1 MKNESYTPDWVI
13 QAVRQVLGAI
23 ELDPTSNGLGNIA
36 KHQITIKED
45 CFWSDWRQYLLHSKT
60 VFLNPPYSNGGL
72 FVKELVKYCDSDS
85 IHSAISLTLPGLLH
99 NKHSSFLFKH
109 EYCSLIALPT
119 GRINFDNNSTQNPR
133 DSMFTL
139 WTKDD
144 DVKQRFIQFFKNL
157 ESPENSTSRVRG
169 CLILQNI

>member
-13 QAVRQVLGAI
+13 QAVKQVLGTI
-23 ELDPTSNGLGNIA
+23 ELDPTSNGLGLIA

-45 CFWSDWRQYLLHSKT
+45 CFNTTWVQYLTCSKT

-72 FVKELVKYCDSDS
+72 FVKELVKYCNRDSV
-85 IHSAISLTLPGLLH
+85 HAAISLTLPGLLH
-99 NKHSSFLFKH
+99 NKKSSYLFKT

-119 GRINFDNNSTQNPR
+119 GRINFDNNSTRNPR

-144 DVKQRFIQFFKNL
+144 AVKQRFIQVFENL
-157 ESPENSTSRVRG
+157 ESPTNNVSRVKG
-169 CLILQNI
+169 CLILRNI